1 MTPANHHSGEPTSD
15 GSPTLDQRTSKGSN
29 TIESKPLRTTD
40 PRNTIEL
47 EPIHHQLL
55 VAFSHSNRAMQMRT
69 RACGLKPGQPK
80 VLEHLAFHEGCTQQ
94 DIARACVM
102 DKSTVTSVLG
112 RMEEAGLIER
122 RAKAEDRRVA
132 AVFLSEA
139 GRSAASKV
147 LDCRTEVDTIA
158 WAGLDEQERAQLC
171 NLLDRVIA
179 NLEQSER
186 EERS

>member
-1 MTPANHHSGEPTSD
+1 
-15 GSPTLDQRTSKGSN
+15 
-29 TIESKPLRTTD
+29 
-40 PRNTIEL
+40 
-47 EPIHHQLL
+47 
-55 VAFSHSNRAMQMRT
+55 
-69 RACGLKPGQPK
+69 
-80 VLEHLAFHEGCTQQ
+80 
-94 DIARACVM
+94 M

-112 RMEEAGLIER
+112 RMEEAGLVER
-122 RAKAEDRRVA
+122 RAKAEDRRIA

-158 WAGLDEQERAQLC
+158 WEGLDEQERAQLC
-171 NLLDRVIA
+171 SLLDRVIA

>member
-1 MTPANHHSGEPTSD
+1 MLE
-15 GSPTLDQRTSKGSN
+15 Q
-29 TIESKPLRTTD
+29 
-40 PRNTIEL
+40 EL
-47 EPIHHQLL
+47 HYLL
-55 VAFSHSNRAMQMRT
+55 MRAFHASNREVLAQVRES
-69 RACGLKPGQPK
+69 GLLPGQPK

-158 WAGLDEQERAQLC
+158 WAGLDEQERTQLC
-171 NLLDRVIA
+171 SLLDRVIA